1 MSIQDVIHERGI
13 TEVLHFTTNKGL
25 VGILYSGVVKPR
37 ARLPEEKTLE
47 HIYTPNAAFRKD
59 VAWLNHVNLSIGR
72 INSQFFEVSAGRWHR
87 DKDIW
92 WCILSFDPIILT
104 HDGVCF
110 TTTNNIYPATRRG
123 RGEVGLKALFEQ
135 VVYARYGARID
146 RPSNLELSF
155 PTCEQA
161 EVLYPGDL
169 STRFLRKVYVARHED
184 HDDVCGQLAA
194 LGLPPLDTVVEP
206 KVFRGA
212 AN

>member
-25 VGILYSGVVKPR
+25 VGILYSGAVKPR

-59 VAWLNHVNLSIGR
+59 VPWLDYVNLSIGR
-72 INSQFFEVSAGRWHR
+72 INCQFFEAARRWHR
-87 DKDIW
+87 DRDIS
-92 WCILSFDPIILT
+92 WCILSFDPAVLT
-104 HDGVCF
+104 HGGVCF
-110 TTTNNIYPATRRG
+110 TTTNNIYPTTRRG
-123 RGEVGLKALFEQ
+123 RGEAGLNALFEQ

-194 LGLPPLDTVVEP
+194 LGLPPLDTVVDP
-206 KVFRGA
+206 KVFRGE